1 MVESR
6 AILVAGATGQQGG
19 AVARNLLKRG
29 LAVRAL
35 TRDPGKVSELRKLG
49 MEVALGNL
57 TDRPSLDEALHG
69 IKRVFLVTTPF
80 EKGMETEVQQ
90 GMTAVNAARAAGVE
104 HLVYTSV
111 ASVDRATGIPHF
123 ETKWKVE
130 QHIRKSGVPA
140 TILRPVFFMENFG
153 SSWLLPGI
161 KNGKLTLPVRPDHPL
176 QMIALD
182 DIGEVAATAF
192 ENPRDYIGQVV
203 ELAGDEKTLPDAM
216 RLLSKAIG
224 KPILYEQMPDE
235 RSEKAFGK
243 ELAIMFRWFN
253 DVGYDVD
260 IAALRKRYGI
270 ALTQFE
276 ELIAHASWVESLK

>member
-1 MVESR
+1 MVESS

-29 LAVRAL
+29 FRVRAL
-35 TRDPGKVSELRKLG
+35 TRNPGQVSELKKAG

-57 TDRPSLDEALHG
+57 TDRPSLDEALYG
-69 IKRVFLVTTPF
+69 IKRFFLVTTPF

-90 GMTAVNAARAAGVE
+90 GVTAVKAATAAGVE

-153 SSWLLPGI
+153 SSWLLPSI
-161 KNGKLTLPVRPDHPL
+161 RNGTLALPVHPNRPL
-176 QMIALD
+176 QMIALN

-192 ENPRDYIGQVV
+192 ANPRDYLGQVL
-203 ELAGDEKTLPDAM
+203 ELAGDEKTLPDTLK
-216 RLLSKAIG
+216 LLSKRIG

-235 RSEKAFGK
+235 RSEKMFGK
-243 ELAIMFRWFN
+243 EIATMFRWFN
-253 DVGYDVD
+253 NVGYDVD
-260 IAALRKRYGI
+260 IASLRRRYGI
-270 ALTQFE
+270 VLTRFE
-276 ELIAHASWVESLK
+276 DLIAGASWVESLK